1 VIRAVFDTNV
11 FISAVL
17 FGGTPRA
24 LLVAAWEGLF
34 QLSISQPILTEINRV
49 LRSRFN
55 YEASLLEELN
65 REIGSLCEWTEPAE
79 RIRACRDPDDD
90 QVLEC
95 AVSARAQYVITGDAD
110 LLELDPF
117 RGIRIL
123 SPSAFWSLKPWE
135 RR

>member
-1 VIRAVFDTNV
+1 MIRAVFDTNV
-11 FISAVL
+11 CHWV
-17 FGGTPRA
+17 
-24 LLVAAWEGLF
+24 
-34 QLSISQPILTEINRV
+34 
-49 LRSRFN
+49 
-55 YEASLLEELN
+55 
-65 REIGSLCEWTEPAE
+65 EPFR

-90 QVLEC
+90 RILEC